1 MRSEEGGI
9 RKKTPY
15 QTQCM
20 VNVGSMRQSKWQ
32 NLEITSV
39 SEVVASTLL
48 FCSEQ
53 CNSLSGSILATQ

>member
-9 RKKTPY
+9 RKKTAY

-20 VNVGSMRQSKWQ
+20 VNVGCIQSKWQ